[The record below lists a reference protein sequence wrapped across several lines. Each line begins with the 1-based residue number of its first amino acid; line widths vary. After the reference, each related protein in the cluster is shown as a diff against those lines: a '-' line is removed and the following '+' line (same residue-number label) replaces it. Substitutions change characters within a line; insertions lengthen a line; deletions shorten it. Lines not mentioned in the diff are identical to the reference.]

1 MLALNTDS
9 TVDGNMKKFKGFVGI
24 TPFEYREYKQNGCIR
39 VKDYPKERRKR
50 RNIDDEEIPFTI
62 YEMLDVEEWSLKN
75 PYRLFHKS
83 FSFGDLHI
91 ERSMGDILIDVMNP
105 DYKPYVIKRLKHF
118 GLNPQEE
125 SDGRICV

>member
-1 MLALNTDS
+1 
-9 TVDGNMKKFKGFVGI
+9 MKKFKGYVGI
-24 TPFEYREYKQNGCIR
+24 TPMEYREYRQNGCIR
-39 VKDYPKERRKR
+39 VKDYPKERRRKR
-50 RNIDDEEIPFTI
+50 DVDDEEIPFTI
-62 YEMLDVEEWSLKN
+62 YEMLDVEEWSLNN

-83 FSFGDLHI
+83 FSFGNLHI